1 MYNGGI
7 SNFLPLLLIENRVDV
22 AQNLQVLSEEV
33 CSANIGKF
41 SYSDYIFYCLGCVPL
56 YTSSLLPWYKDL

>member
-22 AQNLQVLSEEV
+22 AQNLQV
-33 CSANIGKF
+33 F
-41 SYSDYIFYCLGCVPL
+41 S
-56 YTSSLLPWYKDL
+56 